1 MWYNKVIP
9 VLNRFTFGCAG
20 GKSLSVKRLKN
31 NAGFIYLFLKSFVQ
45 IFQPMINF

>member
-9 VLNRFTFGCAG
+9 VPNRLTFGCAD

-31 NAGFIYLFLKSFVQ
+31 NAGFAQ